1 MNTSTEEEL
10 GAVLP
15 LVSSHSCL
23 YWPWPRV
30 QQESPWLQ
38 LNMSHCSPKL
48 QTTPQEAW
56 LGAAWQ
62 EEVEYWA
69 HSSWLRGLRM

>member
-1 MNTSTEEEL
+1 MKTSTEEEL

-23 YWPWPRV
+23 YWPRV

-38 LNMSHCSPKL
+38 VNMSHCSPML
-48 QTTPQEAW
+48 HTSPQEAW

-62 EEVEYWA
+62 EGAEYWA